1 MKNWRAETRDA
12 GQLFPELESDSQRL
26 LKNTT
31 GILPSQQLEHYIK
44 TKTIHS
50 GFRIEKE
57 QVQPASIDLR
67 LGRKAYRVQASFLPG
82 KKSTVASKI
91 DKFRMHEID
100 LSAPT
105 VLEKGC
111 VYIVRL
117 MEELSLPTDI
127 WGKANPKS
135 TTGRLDIFTRLISDY
150 STEFEAIPLGYK
162 GPLHIEIVPRT
173 FSVLVHA
180 GTKLNQLRLMRGK
193 PASSD
198 ATLDDVDREDS
209 LITIDGRSR
218 GTPLI
223 KNGLWISI
231 DLVGATRH
239 KTIGYRAKQHA
250 PLVELDKVGF
260 YDPYEFWDPVPPARG
275 GTLLLNPNDFY
286 ILASK
291 ERIRVPPEF
300 SASMVP
306 YDPSVGE
313 FRIHYAGFF
322 DPGFGHETSGLRGA
336 RAVLE
341 VRSHEVPFLLEDGQ
355 MVGRLVYE
363 RMLGVPEKLYGLG
376 IGSSYQSQGLA
387 LSKQFKRFEA

>member
-31 GILPSQQLEHYIK
+31 GILPSQHLEHYIK

-50 GFRIEKE
+50 EFRIEKE

-162 GPLHIEIVPRT
+162 GPLYIEIVPRT

-193 PASSD
+193 PTSSD

-231 DLVGATRH
+231 DLICATRN

-260 YDPYEFWDPVPPARG
+260 YDPHEFWDPVPPARG

-387 LSKQFKRFEA
+387 LSKQFKRFGV

>member
-1 MKNWRAETRDA
+1 MKNWRAETRNG

-26 LKNTT
+26 LKSTT
-31 GILPSQQLEHYIK
+31 GILPSQQLEHYVK
-44 TKTIHS
+44 TKTIRS
-50 GFRIEKE
+50 EFRIEKE
-57 QVQPASIDLR
+57 QIQPASIDLR
-67 LGRKAYRVQASFLPG
+67 LGPKAYRVQASFLPG
-82 KKSTVASKI
+82 KKSAVASKI

-100 LSAPT
+100 LSSPT
-105 VLEKGC
+105 VLERGC

-117 MEELSLPTDI
+117 MEELRLPADI

-150 STEFEAIPLGYK
+150 SSEFEAVPLGYK
-162 GPLHIEIVPRT
+162 GPLYIEIVPRT
-173 FSVLVHA
+173 FSVLVRA
-180 GTKLNQLRLMRGK
+180 GTRLNQLRLMRGK
-193 PASSD
+193 PTSSD
-198 ATLDDVDREDS
+198 TALGELDREDS
-209 LITIDGRSR
+209 LITLDGRSR
-218 GTPLI
+218 EAPLI

-231 DLVGATRH
+231 DLTGNRRD
-239 KTIGYRAKQHA
+239 KMIGYRAKQHA
-250 PLVELDKVGF
+250 PLIELDKVEY
-260 YDPYEFWDPVPPARG
+260 YDPHEFWDPVPPVRG
-275 GTLLLNPNDFY
+275 GTLILNPNDFY
-286 ILASK
+286 ILASR

-322 DPGFGHETSGLRGA
+322 DPGFGDETTGLRGA

-363 RMLGVPEKLYGLG
+363 RMLDIPEKVYGAG

-387 LSKQFKRFEA
+387 LSKQFKRFRT